1 MLISLLYS
9 VNSKIIPIKLAN
21 SALRILLLIL
31 GKLSGKEIDF
41 SVLDMEPILTKPSM
55 IRQKKSI
62 VMWRNQDSYW
72 PTVCVSLTLC
82 DRNFH

>member
-1 MLISLLYS
+1 MSTNFRIKKTTYRFMLISLLYS

-41 SVLDMEPILTKPSM
+41 SVLDMDSCPS
-55 IRQKKSI
+55 
-62 VMWRNQDSYW
+62 
-72 PTVCVSLTLC
+72 SLSLV
-82 DRNFH
+82 